1 MYLGHLLSPSPS
13 PCSCLGIIL
22 AAPTC
27 TYLPMYQAFVLCQ
40 LQVSRATGEAFAK
53 NSNALFMETSAKDG
67 SNVHDLFRAIG
78 IKIKCLCNFVYYTTF
93 SLSPPFPIAETLP
106 LDQIA
111 ISNKI
116 GTLKLGQSNGR
127 TKRGC
132 CS

>member
-1 MYLGHLLSPSPS
+1 MQTWITELKQLGPQNIVLAITGNKSDLEEKRKVCTWAIFSPP

-22 AAPTC
+22 AAPAC

-93 SLSPPFPIAETLP
+93 SLSPPPRSP
-106 LDQIA
+106 
-111 ISNKI
+111 
-116 GTLKLGQSNGR
+116 
-127 TKRGC
+127 
-132 CS
+132 